1 MSNLHLK
8 YWKSEIKWG
17 YNFLRYCKSKFH
29 VDLSL
34 KKKKK
39 KSIIS
44 VKKKKKKFHV
54 D

>member
-44 VKKKKKKFHV
+44 VKKKKKFHV